1 MGEEGLHVARY
12 NYSQENKKAEEGR
25 KKRAPEKHS
34 RELGGDDGAL
44 VNGGLGQHPQGLTGA
59 GAGVVEV
66 QVPHIL

>member
-1 MGEEGLHVARY
+1 MWLVK

-44 VNGGLGQHPQGLTGA
+44 VNGGLGQHPQGLPWRA
-59 GAGVVEV
+59 RAGVVEV